1 MVLEIFN
8 VQWNTNL
15 NPQDMLIRRRRQ
27 FNSTIFREVIMIA
40 GWTIWC
46 HRNVVIFDGA
56 SVSLGWWRSALRDEF
71 LLILYRAKPSTKALL
86 KSWLSSF

>member
-1 MVLEIFN
+1 
-8 VQWNTNL
+8 
-15 NPQDMLIRRRRQ
+15 
-27 FNSTIFREVIMIA
+27 MIA

-56 SVSLGWWRSALRDEF
+56 SVSLGRWRYALRDEF
-71 LLILYRAKPSTKALL
+71 SLILYRAKPLTKALL